1 MKRSN
6 MIIFWIGLLIINS
19 SFALSTDRNQPI
31 TIEADEAM
39 IDDIK
44 GIAVYTGN
52 VIVAQGSIQINSEK
66 LTLHYTDKQTL
77 EKAVAVGNPVRFK
90 QTPDG
95 KKPDLHAKAQIMEYY
110 AHKDM
115 LHLTQEAMV
124 WQGEDKFTGAHIS
137 YDTKRG
143 IIRAGKGKN
152 KNGRVSVT
160 IQPNQ

>member
-1 MKRSN
+1 MKLGN
-6 MIIFWIGLLIINS
+6 LMIFWIALLIANPVL
-19 SFALSTDRNQPI
+19 ALSSDRNQPI
-31 TIEADEAM
+31 SIEADEAM

-44 GIAVYTGN
+44 GLAIYTGN
-52 VIVAQGSIQINSEK
+52 VIVSQGSIRINSEK

-77 EKAVAVGNPVRFK
+77 EKAVAVGSPVRFQ

-95 KKPDLHAKAQIMEYY
+95 KKPDIHAKAHRMEYFAY
-110 AHKDM
+110 KDM

-143 IIRAGKGKN
+143 IIRADKGKSE
-152 KNGRVSVT
+152 KGRVSVT
-160 IQPNQ
+160 IQPK